1 MRDAS
6 MPGHT
11 GRWMSPFHGW
21 TKLQENIM
29 KTNLLALTLLAAIA
43 APAAAQDATV
53 NLAPVPIAAPDAPT
67 VRQLADETGLSP
79 QRVRMVI
86 GPRSGYA
93 EYRITLDRT
102 QRQFRNALGEERYND
117 LMAGRK
123 IDLYNQKA
131 TARVA
136 KVDAKSDSKQVMAP

>member
-1 MRDAS
+1 
-6 MPGHT
+6 
-11 GRWMSPFHGW
+11 
-21 TKLQENIM
+21 M

-43 APAAAQDATV
+43 APAAAQDSTV
-53 NLAPVPIAAPDAPT
+53 NLAPVPIAAPAPEQVT
-67 VRQLADETGLSP
+67 VKQLADETGLSEN
-79 QRVRMVI
+79 RVRMVV

-93 EYRITLDRT
+93 EYRITFDRS

-131 TARVA
+131 ATVARI
-136 KVDAKSDSKQVMAP
+136 DAKPDRSPVMAP

>member
-1 MRDAS
+1 
-6 MPGHT
+6 
-11 GRWMSPFHGW
+11 
-21 TKLQENIM
+21 M

-67 VRQLADETGLSP
+67 VRQLADETGLTP
-79 QRVRMVI
+79 QRVRMVV

-93 EYRITLDRT
+93 EYRITYDRA

-131 TARVA
+131 STRVA
-136 KVDAKSDSKQVMAP
+136 KVDAKSDSTQAMAP